1 MSFGHASWRGTRA
14 RLLGLA
20 GAAGGWLLAHSG
32 PAQALSRQLLGPLHV
47 RNGGAPPFAGDG
59 PRLTTVSLVPGRNVA
74 RIEFALMRRARVELN
89 ILETGQG
96 IASEQP
102 STVAETSLRTKST
115 VLGAGSH
122 TLEWT
127 PAPTLP
133 PRTYIARV
141 TAQASGVPAQSKDA
155 VVRLLGVDAAF
166 AARSAAPGDPITL
179 VVRTDAKQLTVQML
193 HSGPESVPTYAN
205 NLINGVAVGEP
216 LEVDWT
222 AHTTAPAPIALSVDP
237 TWRSG
242 VYYAQLTADDGR
254 LGFAPV
260 IVRPTAPTGV
270 RVAVVMPTSTW
281 TAYNFYDADGDGW
294 GDTWYARWKTKEA
307 DLTRPNPDRGV
318 PYRYRSYD
326 LQFQHWLVQNGKVVD
341 TWADE
346 DIESFASPQALR
358 AAYDLIVFPGHTE
371 YVTARLYDLIEAY
384 RDLGGNLMFLSAN
397 NFFRRVD
404 RAQERLTLIDE
415 WRNLGRP
422 ESALCGVQYIASDRG
437 QRHAPFT
444 VVGADEAAWAFEG
457 TGLGNGAQ
465 FGTYGIE
472 IDARSSVSPPSTIV
486 LANIPNLF
494 PNKTA
499 EMTYYEHWSGAKV
512 FSAGALNFGGQV
524 MLWPQSQQLLTNV
537 WNRLA
542 PGV

>member
-1 MSFGHASWRGTRA
+1 M
-14 RLLGLA
+14 LGLA
-20 GAAGGWLLAHSG
+20 GAAGAWMLAHTG
-32 PAQALSRQLLGPLHV
+32 PAQALSRQLLGALRV

-59 PRLTTVSLVPGRNVA
+59 PQLTTVSLVPGRNVA
-74 RIEFALMRRARVELN
+74 RIEFTLARRAHVSLN

-96 IASEQP
+96 VASEQP
-102 STVAETSLRTKST
+102 STVAETSLRTKSSM
-115 VLGAGSH
+115 LAAGTH
-122 TLEWT
+122 VLEWE
-127 PAPTLP
+127 PAPTLA

-141 TAQASGVPAQSKDA
+141 TAQASGAAAQSRDA
-155 VVRLLGVDAAF
+155 VVRVLGVDAAF
-166 AARSAAPGDPITL
+166 SARSVAPGDPLTL
-179 VVRTDAKQLTVQML
+179 VVRTDARQLTVQML

-205 NLINGVAVGEP
+205 DLVNGVAVGAP
-216 LEVDWT
+216 IEVDWT
-222 AHTTAPAPIALSVDP
+222 AHTNAPAPIVLATDP
-237 TWRSG
+237 SWQSG
-242 VYYAQLTADDGR
+242 VYFAQLTADDGR
-254 LGFAPV
+254 IGFAPV
-260 IVRPTAPTGV
+260 IVRPSAPSS

-307 DLTRPNPDRGV
+307 DLTRPNPQRGV

-326 LQFQHWLVQNGKVVD
+326 LQFQHWLNQTGKVVD

-346 DIESFASPQALR
+346 DIELFASPQALR

-371 YVTARLYDLIEAY
+371 YVTTRLYDLIEAY

-404 RAQERLTLIDE
+404 RAHERLTLIDE

-422 ESALCGVQYIASDRG
+422 ESALLGVEYVASDRG

-444 VVGADEAAWAFEG
+444 VVGADAAPWVFDG

-472 IDARSSVSPPSTIV
+472 IDARSAVSPSSTIV

-494 PNKTA
+494 PGKTA
-499 EMTYYEHWSGAKV
+499 EMTYYEHWSGAQV

-524 MLWPQSQQLLTNV
+524 MLWPQSEQILTNV

-542 PGV
+542 PSV